1 MADRTSRR
9 PAAPD
14 GVYHFWSV
22 TKLFTATAVMQLV
35 EDGRLRL
42 DDPVTKYVP
51 AFAPVSRS
59 GEPTTITVRQLLD
72 HTSGMKNLAPTHL
85 LGWIHHLGDPPV
97 NQSALVAERMD
108 AYRSLV
114 SEPGKVS
121 AYSNAGYIVLGA
133 VIESAAGQSYEDFVR
148 ARILLPLGMA
158 SSDFRYRGDL
168 RARAVTGTHPL
179 FHFLT
184 PLLVLIHHD
193 WLSNWIS
200 GLDNQRMWLAPVYT
214 DYTAPTGLIGTA
226 MDLARF
232 GQAFLAGGQLD
243 GHRILSPQT
252 VREMLDEGYGANSG
266 TDKDRMGLGW
276 HWWNDAD
283 IPFKGHGG
291 EGPGFAAQLAIFPAQ
306 NMVVVILGNDTL
318 IDRVGLT
325 QLVAATF
332 RQDGLGGV
340 AQAVQ

>member
-1 MADRTSRR
+1 MADRAARR

-35 EDGRLRL
+35 EDGRLQL
-42 DDPVTKYVP
+42 DDPVTRYVP
-51 AFAPVSRS
+51 SFATVDRS
-59 GEPTTITVRQLLD
+59 GEPAAITVRQLLD

-85 LGWIHHLGDPPV
+85 LGWIHHLEDPPV
-97 NQSALVAERMD
+97 NQSALVAQRMA
-108 AYRSLV
+108 AYRSLA
-114 SEPGKVS
+114 SDPGKVS
-121 AYSNAGYIVLGA
+121 AYSNAGYILLGA
-133 VIESAAGQSYEDFVR
+133 VIESATGQSYEDFVR
-148 ARILLPLGMA
+148 ERILRPLAMD
-158 SSDFRYRGDL
+158 SSDFRYRADL
-168 RARAVTGTHPL
+168 RARAVAGTQPL
-179 FHFLT
+179 FHFFT

-193 WLSNWIS
+193 WLLNWVS
-200 GLDNQRMWLAPVYT
+200 RVRNLRMWLAPVYT

-243 GHRILSPQT
+243 GRRILRPAT
-252 VREMLDEGYGANSG
+252 VREMLDEGYGANTG
-266 TDKDRMGLGW
+266 TDRERMGLGW
-276 HWWNDAD
+276 HWWDEAAM
-283 IPFKGHGG
+283 PFKGHGG
-291 EGPGFAAQLAIFPAQ
+291 EGPGFGAQLAVFPAQ

-332 RQDGLGGV
+332 R
-340 AQAVQ
+340 